1 MDNQFLHQILGE
13 NQELSSLPQT
23 MIEVLRVARDEHS
36 TAGELAEVI
45 LHDPALTTKIL
56 RIVNS
61 PYFGAGRKI
70 GSMTQAVVTMGMRQV
85 TALALSWSVYRMA
98 KDWKSAVDQK
108 RFWRH
113 SLEVAIA
120 ARLIAEK
127 TGYANTEESFVAGLL
142 HDIGLLVLE
151 KSFPEKFGRLWNLS
165 RQEKDLCNLEQE
177 FWGTNHARV
186 GEFLLKQW
194 HIPESICDTVGQHH
208 TSFPPNSSSPEQVPS
223 QIICLAHH
231 VSKFSVGAQRRS
243 DNVNLMPKETIREN
257 LKLPSEELLVIERDL
272 FTMTMKEAAYLEIE
286 IGSDNDIMIEAN
298 NMLFD
303 QYVTVESLLREIQK
317 MQLSGI
323 RPMSG
328 GGPKESTRDLA
339 QHLNNACDLID
350 TQIEILKASL
360 KDDTHDSLPDQTES
374 TLNTILTAGEA
385 VRQTA
390 LELMHDGDPE
400 DDADIPPSR
409 QSALVD
415 K

>member
-1 MDNQFLHQILGE
+1 MDNQFIRQILGE

-23 MIEVLRVARDEHS
+23 MIEVLRVARDEQS
-36 TAGELAEVI
+36 TAAELAEVI

-61 PYFGAGRKI
+61 PFFGAGRQI

-98 KDWKSAVDQK
+98 KDWKSALDQK

-127 TGYANTEESFVAGLL
+127 TGYPNTEESFVSGLL

-165 RQEKDLCNLEQE
+165 RQERDFCDLEQDI
-177 FWGTNHARV
+177 WGTNHARV
-186 GEFLLKQW
+186 GEFLLRQW
-194 HIPESICDTVGQHH
+194 HIPENICDTVGRHH
-208 TSFPPNSSSPEQVPS
+208 TSFPPQSSSPEQVPP

-231 VSKFSVGAQRRS
+231 ISKFSVGAQRRA
-243 DNVNLMPKETIREN
+243 DTVNLMPKETLREN
-257 LKLPSEELLVIERDL
+257 LGLPAEQLLAIERDL

-328 GGPKESTRDLA
+328 TGPKESIRDLA

-350 TQIEILKASL
+350 SQIEILRTSL
-360 KDDTHDSLPDQTES
+360 NDNATDNLSDQTES

-390 LELMHDGDPE
+390 LELMHEGEPE
-400 DDADIPPSR
+400 DDTDIPRSR
-409 QSALVD
+409 QTAPAD

>member
-45 LHDPALTTKIL
+45 LRDPALTTKIL

-98 KDWKSAVDQK
+98 KDWKSAVDQR

-127 TGYANTEESFVAGLL
+127 TGHPNAEESFVAGLL

-151 KSFPEKFGRLWNLS
+151 KSFPEKFARLWNLS
-165 RQEKDLCNLEQE
+165 RQEKDLCDLEQDI
-177 FWGTNHARV
+177 WGTNHARV
-186 GEFLLKQW
+186 GEFLLRQW
-194 HIPESICDTVGQHH
+194 HIPDVICDTVGQHH
-208 TSFPPNSSSPEQVPS
+208 TSFSPQSSPEQIPS

-231 VSKFSVGAQRRS
+231 VSKFSVGDQRRP
-243 DNVNLMPKETIREN
+243 DTVNLMPKETLREN
-257 LKLPSEELLVIERDL
+257 LGLPTEQLLNIERDL
-272 FTMTMKEAAYLEIE
+272 FTMTMKEASYLEIE
-286 IGSDNDIMIEAN
+286 IGSDSDIMIEAN

-323 RPMSG
+323 RPMVGHDAGKS
-328 GGPKESTRDLA
+328 SRDLA

-350 TQIEILKASL
+350 SQIEILRTSL
-360 KDDTHDSLPDQTES
+360 KEHDTGSLPAQTES
-374 TLNTILTAGEA
+374 ILNTVLTAGEA

-390 LELMHDGDPE
+390 LELVHDGE
-400 DDADIPPSR
+400 SKDDTDIRCPRQGVPADN
-409 QSALVD
+409 
-415 K
+415 

>member
-1 MDNQFLHQILGE
+1 MDNQFLRQVLGE

-45 LHDPALTTKIL
+45 LRDPALTSKIL

-98 KDWKSAVDQK
+98 RDWKSSIDQK

-120 ARLIAEK
+120 ARLIGEK
-127 TGYANTEESFVAGLL
+127 TGYVNNEELFVAGLL
-142 HDIGLLVLE
+142 HDIGLLILE

-165 RQEKDLCNLEQE
+165 RQERDLCDLEQE

-194 HIPESICDTVGQHH
+194 HIPETICDTVGRHH
-208 TSFPPNSSSPEQVPS
+208 SSFPPNASAPEQVPY

-231 VSKFSVGAQRRS
+231 VSKFSVGEQRRPDTS
-243 DNVNLMPKETIREN
+243 ILIPKETLREN
-257 LKLPSEELLVIERDL
+257 LQLPSEKLLEIEKDL
-272 FTMTMKEAAYLEIE
+272 FTLTMKEASYLEIE

-323 RPMSG
+323 RPAESG
-328 GGPKESTRDLA
+328 PGETTHDRA
-339 QHLNNACDLID
+339 QHLSSASDLID
-350 TQIEILKASL
+350 SQVAILREILKDGSDGHL
-360 KDDTHDSLPDQTES
+360 SEQTES
-374 TLNTILTAGEA
+374 ILNTILTAGEA

-390 LELMHDGDPE
+390 HELLHEGDAEETPE
-400 DDADIPPSR
+400 NSSSPCPTPADN
-409 QSALVD
+409 
-415 K
+415 